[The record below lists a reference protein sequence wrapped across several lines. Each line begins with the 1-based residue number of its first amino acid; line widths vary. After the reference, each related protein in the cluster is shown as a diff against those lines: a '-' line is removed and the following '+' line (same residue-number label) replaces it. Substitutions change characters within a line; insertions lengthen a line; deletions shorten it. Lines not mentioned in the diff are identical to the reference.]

1 MDLVATMSPEQLD
14 MLVKVFKEA
23 LLPSAM
29 PQLYG
34 PKMVARPGDLS
45 PGEYEMLE
53 QMLVAYSFG
62 AFGFINEVGGKDRWI
77 SLALAMKTLFNI
89 QRATMKS

>member
-1 MDLVATMSPEQLD
+1 MDLVATLSSEKLD
-14 MLVKVFKEA
+14 MLTKSLNEMQ
-23 LLPSAM
+23 LPSHI

-45 PGEYEMLE
+45 PGEYETLGMI
-53 QMLVAYSFG
+53 LVAYSFG
-62 AFGFINEVGGKDRWI
+62 ALGINEVGGQDRWI

-89 QRATMKS
+89 QRATKKS